1 MTEQKTDTIWNK
13 ILSETFNGNSC
24 IWDGSIYDGKDNI
37 IMIKDLKPII
47 DNYQED
53 QANKVESLESE
64 VSRYKA
70 ALDTAKGALV
80 GISMPEMQTEMFDSV
95 RFAQIALE
103 LINKIMDNNNGN

>member
-1 MTEQKTDTIWNK
+1 MTEQKTDTIWIK

-24 IWDGSIYDGKDNI
+24 VWEGSIDDDKDNI
-37 IMIKDLKPII
+37 IMVKDLKPII

-64 VSRYKA
+64 LSRYKA
-70 ALDTAKGALV
+70 ALDTAKGALI
-80 GISMPEMQTEMFDSV
+80 GISMPEIQTEMFDSV

-103 LINKIMDNNNGN
+103 LITQALEKEEK